1 VYSRSSQHLHTNYIL
16 VTEWYGFRKGISS
29 ENAAFT
35 LTDSV
40 IKSINQKI
48 CVEEIFCDMAKTF
61 DCMNREILLVKLH
74 FSGTGGVGL
83 PENWFCLSNRRQNV
97 EVKSPNTTKNV
108 SCVWRTLKHGAN
120 KVHFCMHE
128 GFQHF
133 TTFTDNP

>member
-1 VYSRSSQHLHTNYIL
+1 
-16 VTEWYGFRKGISS
+16 
-29 ENAAFT
+29 
-35 LTDSV
+35 
-40 IKSINQKI
+40 
-48 CVEEIFCDMAKTF
+48 MAKTF

-108 SCVWRTLKHGAN
+108 SCVWHTLKHGAN

-128 GFQHF
+128 GFEHF